1 MASVY
6 VAKLMEVME
15 NEFDTETLST
25 QAESLKDVLDA
36 GGNNMFQQDQFD
48 MFHSKIFAFI
58 TQSESRVA
66 DLESQKKEERDE
78 DDELDEEDLLV
89 FKEEMKNES

>member
-25 QAESLKDVLDA
+25 QAEALKDCLDE
-36 GGNNMFQQDQFD
+36 GGTNMFQQDQFD
-48 MFHSKIFAFI
+48 MFYSKIFAFM
-58 TQSESRVA
+58 TQSDNRIN
-66 DLESQKKEERDE
+66 DLDSQSKEVGDE

-89 FKEEMKNES
+89 IKEEKKNE